1 MLKPRYLKATA
12 YISLYPCLG
21 SLAEVIFMSC
31 IWQVIF
37 QGSYSGELM
46 RYGCPVE
53 KSRSM
58 NGVAMRD
65 GELILWGMKAMA

>member
-1 MLKPRYLKATA
+1 MIKYAGVGACHICRGGGKFD
-12 YISLYPCLG
+12 G
-21 SLAEVIFMSC
+21 
-31 IWQVIF
+31 F
-37 QGSYSGELM
+37 QGLYSGK
-46 RYGCPVE
+46 VADFE